1 MLIRSICVIVTGLV
15 LMFSGTAT
23 GVSFLDG
30 NFAEATGV
38 CQVGVVGCGFGE
50 GDANGH
56 KSGPGDQPG
65 HCSGTSNLS
74 PDEVISLLFM
84 REEEKLA
91 RDSYLEL
98 GELWGLAI
106 FDNIFASEQKH
117 MDAMKRL
124 LDCYKL
130 TDPVLEEIGEFYDP
144 WLQQLF
150 DDLMFEGQ
158 KSMMNG
164 LFVGALIE
172 ETDMRDIQVAI
183 EVTVHP
189 DIVSTYE
196 SLLCGSRNHLRAF
209 IRQVEI
215 NGGAYT
221 PTVLDPDEFWLI
233 AYSDMEQGCWSH

>member
-1 MLIRSICVIVTGLV
+1 MLIKSICVMLTGLV
-15 LMFSGTAT
+15 LLLSGAVTGFSYIDGVFVEET
-23 GVSFLDG
+23 GSCRDI
-30 NFAEATGV
+30 
-38 CQVGVVGCGFGE
+38 VGGCGLG
-50 GDANGH
+50 NGH
-56 KSGPGDQPG
+56 DNDQSAR
-65 HCSGTSNLS
+65 CAGTPDLN
-74 PDEVISLLFM
+74 PDEVTALLFM

-98 GELWGLAI
+98 GELWGLVI
-106 FDNIFASEQKH
+106 FENISASEQQH

-130 TDPVLEEIGEFYDP
+130 TDPALEGVGEFFDP
-144 WLQQLF
+144 GLQQLF
-150 DDLMFEGQ
+150 EDLMLEGQ
-158 KSMMNG
+158 KSMMSG

-183 EVTVHP
+183 EVTLHP

-209 IRQVEI
+209 IRQIEI

-221 PTVLDPDEFWLI
+221 PAVLDPDEFWLI
-233 AYSDMEQGCWSH
+233 AYSDMEQGCRSH